1 MFVLSF
7 DDSIEEK
14 QYTDSGELVCWHWDH
29 VFKRSVKGVRFLTV
43 LIEVR
48 GMQLPCADSMFS
60 SVENMQ
66 ALKGK
71 LNHNFIFTLKVI
83 VK

>member
-14 QYTDSGELVCWHWDH
+14 QYTDSGELVCWHCDH

-43 LIEVR
+43 LIEVK
-48 GMQLPCADSMFS
+48 GM
-60 SVENMQ
+60 
-66 ALKGK
+66 
-71 LNHNFIFTLKVI
+71 
-83 VK
+83 